1 MRSTEQKPAMTQ
13 QIQTAA
19 PADHAPLERQS
30 ALARFFMSVVRWAER
45 QNVRYSIY
53 GNPPIYDKAVFPW
66 ARDIEAAYPAIRA
79 ELDKLLERRE
89 DLPSFHEISTDVKKI
104 SNDRLWKTFFL
115 TGYGI
120 SSEQNIAQC
129 PQTWAAV
136 QKIPDLKTAMFS
148 IMEPGTHLP
157 AHTGPYNGVLRLHL
171 GLIMPEPRDKRA
183 IRVMDQTYYWTEGEV
198 VIFDDC
204 FEHEAWNHT
213 DAVRVVLFVD
223 FVRPL
228 RFPGNLINTL
238 LLKLAIFTPF
248 IREGY
253 QAHKAWEKLFYA
265 KR

>member
-1 MRSTEQKPAMTQ
+1 MTSQTPAKAT
-13 QIQTAA
+13 
-19 PADHAPLERQS
+19 PDHAPLERAS
-30 ALARFFMSVVRWAER
+30 AVARFFMSVVRWAER
-45 QNVRYSIY
+45 QNVRFSIH

-66 ARDIEAAYPAIRA
+66 AREIEAAYPAIRA
-79 ELDKLLERRE
+79 ELEKLLERRE
-89 DLPSFHEISTDVKKI
+89 DLPGFHEISTDVKKI
-104 SNDRLWKTFFL
+104 SNDRRWKTFFL

-129 PQTWAAV
+129 PATWAAV

-171 GLIMPEPRDKRA
+171 GLITPDPVEKRA
-183 IRVMDQTYYWTEGEV
+183 IRVTDQIYHWKEGEV

-213 DAVRVVLFVD
+213 DHVRVVLFVD

-228 RFPGNLINTL
+228 RFPGNLINAA

-248 IREGY
+248 IQEGY

-265 KR
+265 KKG

>member
-1 MRSTEQKPAMTQ
+1 
-13 QIQTAA
+13 
-19 PADHAPLERQS
+19 
-30 ALARFFMSVVRWAER
+30 
-45 QNVRYSIY
+45 
-53 GNPPIYDKAVFPW
+53 
-66 ARDIEAAYPAIRA
+66 
-79 ELDKLLERRE
+79 
-89 DLPSFHEISTDVKKI
+89 
-104 SNDRLWKTFFL
+104 
-115 TGYGI
+115 
-120 SSEQNIAQC
+120 
-129 PQTWAAV
+129 
-136 QKIPDLKTAMFS
+136 MFS

-213 DAVRVVLFVD
+213 EAVRVVLFVD

-228 RFPGNLINTL
+228 RFPGNLINNL